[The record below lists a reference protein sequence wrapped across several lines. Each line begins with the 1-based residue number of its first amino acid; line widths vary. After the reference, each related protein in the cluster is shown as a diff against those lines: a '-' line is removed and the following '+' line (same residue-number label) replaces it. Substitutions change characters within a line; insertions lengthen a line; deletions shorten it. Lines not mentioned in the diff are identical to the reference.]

1 MHRNFNDLE
10 FELVGKLC
18 VIVCGFAQVLSGSAR
33 GGQGGHLPPKILC
46 CHPSLPPTLSEIKKN
61 GHFPVQSGQNWW
73 LFEGLAPTWKISC
86 PPFSPKSFDAG
97 GWRWLPL
104 QVLSLVDDS
113 QGMIVLRFG
122 SVGGLWLDGKIHT
135 HF

>member
-61 GHFPVQSGQNWW
+61 GHFPVQSGKNRW
-73 LFEGLAPTWKISC
+73 LFEGLAPI
-86 PPFSPKSFDAG
+86 PPNFDACDATDFITL
-97 GWRWLPL
+97 WHAFIM
-104 QVLSLVDDS
+104 Q
-113 QGMIVLRFG
+113 
-122 SVGGLWLDGKIHT
+122 LWLKSLRLFSRVRCVYIISYIYYLKDMICV
-135 HF
+135 F